1 MNFNLKTQFSP
12 AGDQPYA
19 IKKIVEGFKKGIKK
33 QTLLGVTGSGK
44 TYTASSVIQSLGL
57 PTLVLTHNKTLAAQ
71 LYEEFK
77 TFFPDNA
84 VGYFV
89 SYYDYYQPE
98 AYIVH
103 ENKYIE
109 KDAKINTEI
118 ERLRHQA
125 VKNLVT
131 SKHSIVIGTVSSV
144 YGIGAPKDYL
154 NNILTIRKGDLIEPK
169 QIGKKL
175 VSMGYV
181 YETGSI
187 SNGTFERQNDTM
199 KIKTPEEEDSILIEW
214 FGNEIE
220 SIKKIHTISRE
231 RKSSEKKVTVFPSTL
246 HVVNNENR
254 EKIFCDIKEEMESQ
268 EDLFKKEEKSIE
280 AQRIREKTLYDLEQI
295 QTFGTVKG
303 IENYS
308 RHFQQRKQGEP
319 PTCLVDFF
327 PDNFLTIIDESHVS
341 IPQFKAMPKGD
352 RSRKKSL
359 VDHGFRLPS
368 AYDNRPLQFNEL
380 MDKTDKTLFVS
391 ATPGFWE
398 IENSEKIT
406 EQIIRPTYLTDP
418 KIEVHSKSKQINHI
432 LKEIKKAKS
441 KGNRVLIIALT
452 QKMSEEISEFLQE
465 KNINAGWIHAKVKTL
480 ERLKIIHQLRSGKID
495 CLVGVNLL
503 REGLDLPEVST
514 IAILDADKQG
524 FLRSTKSLIQIIGRA
539 SRHLDGR
546 VLLYADS
553 ISPSMSEAIGETS
566 RRREIQKEYNKKNNK
581 EPRSIKKSIK
591 MSKLFLIGE
600 EESINSKDYKKGIN
614 VIEKLE
620 KEMLLHADNLEFE
633 LAAALRDRIEALA
646 EEIETWGSK
655 SE

>member
-1 MNFNLKTQFSP
+1 VNFNLKTQFSP
-12 AGDQPYA
+12 AGDQPKA
-19 IKKIVEGFKKGIKK
+19 IESIVKGFKEGSKK

-44 TYTASSVIQSLGL
+44 TYTVSNVIQSLGL

-77 TFFPDNA
+77 TFFPNNA

-125 VKNLVT
+125 VKSLIT
-131 SKHSIVIGTVSSV
+131 SKHSVIIGTVSSV
-144 YGIGAPKDYL
+144 YGIGAPRDYL
-154 NNILTIRKGDLIEPK
+154 NKILPIKKGDLIEPK
-169 QIGKKL
+169 DIGKRL

-199 KIKTPEEEDSILIEW
+199 KIQTPEEEDSIVIEW

-220 SIKKIHTISRE
+220 SIKKVHTISRE
-231 RKSSEKKVTVFPSTL
+231 KISSEERVTIFPSTL
-246 HVVNNENR
+246 HVVNDKNR
-254 EKIFCDIKEEMESQ
+254 EKIFCEIKEEMKVRENF
-268 EDLFKKEEKSIE
+268 FKQEEKMIE
-280 AQRIREKTLYDLEQI
+280 AERIREKTLYDLEQI

-308 RHFQQRKQGEP
+308 RHFQQRKKGEP

-327 PDNFLTIIDESHVS
+327 PENFLTIIDESHVS
-341 IPQFKAMPKGD
+341 IPQFKGMPKGD

-359 VDHGFRLPS
+359 IEHGFRLPS
-368 AYDNRPLQFNEL
+368 AYDNRPLNFDEL
-380 MDKTDKTLFVS
+380 MKKTNKTLFVS
-391 ATPGFWE
+391 ATPGSWE

-418 KIEVHSKSKQINHI
+418 KIEIRSRSNQINHI

-441 KGNRVLIIALT
+441 NGDRVLIITLT

-465 KNINAGWIHAKVKTL
+465 KNINSGWLHAKVKTL
-480 ERLKIIHQLRSGKID
+480 ERIKIIHQLRSGKID

-539 SRHLDGR
+539 SRHLNGR
-546 VLLYADS
+546 VVLYADS

-581 EPRSIKKSIK
+581 KPRSIKKSIK

-600 EESINSKDYKKGIN
+600 EESISSKDYNKGMKLIQ
-614 VIEKLE
+614 KLE

-633 LAAALRDRIEALA
+633 LAAALRDRIEAFV
-646 EEIETWGSK
+646 EEIETWK
-655 SE
+655 

>member
-418 KIEVHSKSKQINHI
+418 KIEIHSKSKQINHI

-655 SE
+655 NE

>member
-12 AGDQPYA
+12 TGDQPKA
-19 IKKIVEGFKKGIKK
+19 IKSIVKGFEEGSKK

-44 TYTASSVIQSLGL
+44 TYTVSNVIQSLGL

-77 TFFPDNA
+77 TFFPNNA

-125 VKNLVT
+125 VKNLIT
-131 SKHSIVIGTVSSV
+131 SKHSVIIGTVSSV

-154 NNILTIRKGDLIEPK
+154 NKILAIKKGDLIEPK
-169 QIGKKL
+169 DIGKRL

-231 RKSSEKKVTVFPSTL
+231 KISSEEKVTIFPSTL
-246 HVVNNENR
+246 HVVNDKNR
-254 EKIFCDIKEEMESQ
+254 EKIFCEIKEEMKVRESS
-268 EDLFKKEEKSIE
+268 FKKEEKMIE
-280 AQRIREKTLYDLEQI
+280 AERIREKTLYDLEQI

-308 RHFQQRKQGEP
+308 RHFQQRKKGEP

-327 PDNFLTIIDESHVS
+327 PKDFLTIIDESHVS
-341 IPQFKAMPKGD
+341 IPQFKGMPKGD

-359 VDHGFRLPS
+359 IDHGFRLPS
-368 AYDNRPLQFNEL
+368 AYDNRPLNFDEL
-380 MDKTDKTLFVS
+380 MKKTNKTLFVS
-391 ATPGFWE
+391 ATPGSWE

-406 EQIIRPTYLTDP
+406 EQIIRPTYLIDP
-418 KIEVHSKSKQINHI
+418 KIEIHSRSNQINHI

-441 KGNRVLIIALT
+441 KGDRVLIIALT

-465 KNINAGWIHAKVKTL
+465 KNINSGWLHAKVKTL
-480 ERLKIIHQLRSGKID
+480 ERIKIIHQLRSGKID

-539 SRHLDGR
+539 SRHLNGK
-546 VLLYADS
+546 VVLYADS

-581 EPRSIKKSIK
+581 KPKSIKKSIK

-600 EESINSKDYKKGIN
+600 EESISSKDYSKGI
-614 VIEKLE
+614 KLIQKME

-633 LAAALRDRIEALA
+633 LAAALRDRIEAMA
-646 EEIETWGSK
+646 EEIETWR
-655 SE
+655 